1 MEITVI
7 QKEGRVPITI
17 FQVEGQI
24 NMGTTKILEDRARQ
38 EINAGTHYL
47 LIDLS
52 RVTSLT
58 SAGLRTIHLINN
70 LLSSNPPADAVPE
83 KQQESTD
90 SKPIS
95 PYLKLLNPQ
104 PDIRRVLNVS
114 GFDSFIEVF
123 EDQQAAI
130 DSF

>member
-7 QKEGRVPITI
+7 QKEGRVPIAI

-24 NMGTTKILEDRARQ
+24 NMGTTNILEEKARQ
-38 EINAGTHYL
+38 EITAGTHYL

-52 RVTSLT
+52 QVTSLT

-70 LLSSNPPADAVPE
+70 LLASNPPADAAFVDQTE
-83 KQQESTD
+83 QSG

-104 PDIRRVLNVS
+104 PDIRRVLNIS

-123 EDQQAAI
+123 NDQQAAI

>member
-7 QKEGRVPITI
+7 QKEGRVPVTF

-24 NMGTTKILEDRARQ
+24 NMGSTEELEDRARQ
-38 EINAGTHYL
+38 EHAAGMHYL

-52 RVTSLT
+52 QVTSLT

-70 LLSSNPPADAVPE
+70 LLSSNPPADAAPDE
-83 KQQESTD
+83 EQEFGGAKST
-90 SKPIS
+90 S

-104 PDIRRVLNVS
+104 SDTRRVLNIS

-123 EDQQAAI
+123 DDLQVAL